1 MPELA
6 LLKRAGIWTEQGT
19 EETEYILKQNGAV
32 AMQQPLFFVSY
43 FVSYIYKIV
52 SYFIEIQI
60 FYQISV
66 QNEPA
71 HLRDL
76 SKCAG

>member
-1 MPELA
+1 
-6 LLKRAGIWTEQGT
+6 
-19 EETEYILKQNGAV
+19 
-32 AMQQPLFFVSY
+32 MQQPPFFVSY

-66 QNEPA
+66 QNETA

-76 SKCAG
+76 SKCAV